1 MKTLPKYFAI
11 EFKESSLWEKY
22 VKWIN
27 EKYDRDCGYWSDY
40 WNEWEKLWF
49 DEDWCDFYYEMSTF
63 SDWTKL
69 ITLEEWDSI
78 VNWTKQNKNLTYE
91 TQYLRSDWTL
101 FTKDT
106 IDWKSIEDLK
116 QEMKEAMWTVN
127 KIRGLLKA
135 HKNKFTE
142 KVFVTQDIWSPDWD
156 KTVLWKKAK
165 KWLTVM
171 NII

>member
-11 EFKESSLWEKY
+11 AFKESPLWEKY

-27 EKYDRDCGYWSDY
+27 EKYNEDWEESNAS

-49 DEDWCDFYYEMSTF
+49 DEDWCDFHYEMSTF

-78 VNWTKQNKNLTYE
+78 VNWTHKTASKNLTYE

-106 IDWKSIEDLK
+106 IDWVTIEALTAD
-116 QEMKEAMWTVN
+116 MKKHISESN
-127 KIRGLLKA
+127 RLRGLLKA
-135 HKNKFTE
+135 HKNKF
-142 KVFVTQDIWSPDWD
+142 S
-156 KTVLWKKAK
+156 
-165 KWLTVM
+165 
-171 NII
+171 N

>member
-11 EFKESSLWEKY
+11 AFKKSPIWEKY
-22 VKWIN
+22 VNWIN
-27 EKYDRDCGYWSDY
+27 EKYDEEYPADSSN
-40 WNEWEKLWF
+40 WNEREIFWVD
-49 DEDWCDFYYEMSTF
+49 DEWVDYHYEMGYF
-63 SDWTKL
+63 NDQTKL

-78 VNWTKQNKNLTYE
+78 VNWTQNKNLTYE

-101 FTKDT
+101 FTKDS

-135 HKNKFTE
+135 HKNKF
-142 KVFVTQDIWSPDWD
+142 S
-156 KTVLWKKAK
+156 
-165 KWLTVM
+165 
-171 NII
+171 N

>member
-1 MKTLPKYFAI
+1 MKTLPKYWVI
-11 EFKESSLWEKY
+11 EKNALNPLWIKFREWFSEVSWFPRELHCQYYTKDGS
-22 VKWIN
+22 
-27 EKYDRDCGYWSDY
+27 EGY
-40 WNEWEKLWF
+40 NWF
-49 DEDWCDFYYEMSTF
+49 DF
-63 SDWTKL
+63 SNDRGRFINNPAL

-101 FTKDT
+101 FTKDS

-135 HKNKFTE
+135 HKNKF
-142 KVFVTQDIWSPDWD
+142 S
-156 KTVLWKKAK
+156 
-165 KWLTVM
+165 
-171 NII
+171 N

>member
-11 EFKESSLWEKY
+11 EFKESPIWEKY
-22 VKWIN
+22 VNWIN
-27 EKYDRDCGYWSDY
+27 EKYDEEYPADSSN
-40 WNEWEKLWF
+40 WNEREIFWVD
-49 DEDWCDFYYEMSTF
+49 DEWVNYHYEMGYF
-63 SDWTKL
+63 NDQTKL

-78 VNWTKQNKNLTYE
+78 VNWTQNKNLTYE

-101 FTKDT
+101 FTKDS

-135 HKNKFTE
+135 HKNKF
-142 KVFVTQDIWSPDWD
+142 S
-156 KTVLWKKAK
+156 
-165 KWLTVM
+165 
-171 NII
+171 N